1 MCSRFGYFCSLS
13 VDKAGEKSHFKLWV
27 NIEYLQIQSNAIVL
41 FLISCIPY
49 LYLPLLISKIFI
61 HSLYYLLIYLL
72 YPMIHAKGFHEYN
85 NNTIPKNKPPKL
97 KTALQFILSSA
108 YSTKNAESENGLQRH
123 RNKFFLCD
131 HISSISFTMR
141 NIFFGPYSIL
151 QFAFSH
157 PF

>member
-1 MCSRFGYFCSLS
+1 
-13 VDKAGEKSHFKLWV
+13 
-27 NIEYLQIQSNAIVL
+27 
-41 FLISCIPY
+41 
-49 LYLPLLISKIFI
+49 
-61 HSLYYLLIYLL
+61 
-72 YPMIHAKGFHEYN
+72 MIHAKGFHEYN